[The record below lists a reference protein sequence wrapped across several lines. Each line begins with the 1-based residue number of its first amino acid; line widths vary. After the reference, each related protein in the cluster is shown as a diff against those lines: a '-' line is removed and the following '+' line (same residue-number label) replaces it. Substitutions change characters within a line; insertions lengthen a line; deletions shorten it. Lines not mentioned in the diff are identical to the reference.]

1 MSTLDAR
8 KNFAIVTAITGY
20 DDAAVTITLVSGDGE
35 KLPQPSTDGA
45 FNLTWWNATG
55 YNSPAD
61 DPDVEIVRCT
71 ARTGDVITI
80 VRAQEGT
87 TATVKSISEQTYKLH
102 LGPTAKTITDIETVL
117 DSKEDSANKGIAN
130 GYASLDGDGL
140 VPVAQLPEITITD
153 TFVVS
158 SQIEM
163 LALTAQ
169 TGDVAVRTDEN
180 KTYILRG
187 TDPSVLADWELL
199 RTPTDS
205 VLSVNGMTGSVEV
218 TLASI
223 AAYSGTTAKS
233 LYQMTSTI
241 PVEFR
246 SSDGNTLLYLDETN
260 ERIGIGTNAPSD
272 SLSLSGNSAT
282 RIGTTWLNTNSSPAT
297 SAFLGAYSGNMQ
309 MGTVS
314 NHPFYLETN
323 NTVRISIAAAGNIG
337 IGLNSGSAKLHVL
350 ATTEQLRLGYDVT
363 NYASF
368 TVTSGGLLNIA
379 PTGTNV
385 GINVASPSSPLH
397 VDGAIRSQ
405 RTGTATQNIVLDG
418 GDSSAIYLTGSST
431 TGGQKILRFRNLVT
445 GGAATDATNQF
456 GWDLNTDSSILQIA
470 TLSFGSGFKV
480 NRSNTT
486 TQFLSVNG
494 GDSSGIYL
502 TGQSNTSA
510 EKILYISNF
519 TNGTA
524 TSANGM
530 RFRVGDVGTPVTA
543 GVINYLG
550 NWGFGLT
557 SPTHKLDAYISS
569 SSTGV
574 STIYGLRDIPSGTIS
589 SGSSINGIFGQVTVS
604 GSSTIS
610 NVIPTAGRFIA
621 EHDGSSTVGG
631 VYGVYAHAR
640 TNAASTGVLANAYSL
655 YAVAPNNNQAGNTIT
670 NAYSLYIESPTAGTA
685 LNYGLFQT
693 GTAINQFGGNVGIG
707 ISPTAVLHLKAGT
720 ATASTAPLKFT
731 SGTNLTTAE
740 AGAMEYNGTSLFFTR
755 TGTTREIV
763 NTTVTKTDTG
773 DGTGA
778 EGLFQINTF
787 DNTLKIYAEGAW
799 RTLATW

>member
-1 MSTLDAR
+1 MDKKL
-8 KNFAIVTAITGY
+8 
-20 DDAAVTITLVSGDGE
+20 E
-35 KLPQPSTDGA
+35 KLNKMLELMNNET
-45 FNLTWWNATG
+45 LT
-55 YNSPAD
+55 PK
-61 DPDVEIVRCT
+61 DVEKFLTFVLSFVQKSKESIESMSSEHINQMKDILVYVEEEHAKFLTKVDEKDEEKEERFN
-71 ARTGDVITI
+71 AKLS
-80 VRAQEGT
+80 E
-87 TATVKSISEQTYKLH
+87 VKSLLEEIKKIEVKDGKDADEEVIVEKVLSQIKLPEYK
-102 LGPTAKTITDIETVL
+102 ETVL
-117 DSKEDSANKGIAN
+117 DTGAEIVAKINDLDTDDEDLLIDAIHIKNLPKFVQNQVG
-130 GYASLDGDGL
+130 G
-140 VPVAQLPEITITD
+140 VVARNIYQ
-153 TFVVS
+153 
-158 SQIEM
+158 M
-163 LALTAQ
+163 
-169 TGDVAVRTDEN
+169 GDVALSSLSNGQILKWNSTNNRWEN
-180 KTYILRG
+180 G
-187 TDPSVLADWELL
+187 TDSGGA
-199 RTPTDS
+199 S
-205 VLSVNGMTGSVEV
+205 
-218 TLASI
+218 TLAQIS
-223 AAYSGTTAKS
+223 AGSLTTPDS
-233 LYQMTSTI
+233 LYTMTSTI

-246 SSDGNTLLYLDETN
+246 SSDGNPILYLDETN
-260 ERIGIGTNAPSD
+260 ERIGIGTNTPSD
-272 SLSLSGNSAT
+272 LLSLSGNSAT
-282 RIGTTWLNTNSSPAT
+282 RIGTTWVNTNSSPST

-350 ATTEQLRLGYDVT
+350 ATTEQLRLGYDAS

-397 VDGAIRSQ
+397 VNGAIRSQ

-418 GDSSAIYLTGSST
+418 GDSGAIYLTASST

-456 GWDLNTDSSILQIA
+456 AWDLNTDSSILQIA

-502 TGQSNTSA
+502 TGQSNTGGA
-510 EKILYISNF
+510 EKFLYISNF

-543 GVINYLG
+543 ATIDYLG
-550 NWGFGLT
+550 NVGIGV
-557 SPTHKLDAYISS
+557 SPNHRLDTYLSS

-640 TNAASTGVLANAYSL
+640 TNAASTGVLANAYSI

-670 NAYSLYIESPTAGTA
+670 NAYSLYIESPTAGAT
-685 LNYGLFQT
+685 LNYGLYQT
-693 GTAINQFGGNVGIG
+693 GSANNYFGGKVGIG
-707 ISPTAVLHLKAGT
+707 LTAPTAVLHLKAGT

-740 AGAMEYNGTSLFFTR
+740 AGAMEYNGTNLFFTR
-755 TGTTREIV
+755 TGTTRETV

-787 DNTLKIYAEGAW
+787 DNTFKVYAEGAW